1 MKELSRR
8 ELLNRMAGAAGAAT
22 VGLAGSGIADPGQ
35 AGGATAA
42 RKLKVV
48 VAGAHPDKVEIG
60 CGGTIARYTELGH
73 EVVAIYLTR
82 GERGEPPRS
91 YEETGK
97 IREAES
103 RQACAILN
111 ARPVFVGQVNGRVEV
126 TYARYDEF
134 RKILLAEKPDVV
146 FTHWALDRH
155 EDQRATLSF
164 VYDAWLQSGRK
175 FGLYF
180 YEVLTGQFTLQFAP
194 THYVD
199 ITSTEARKR
208 EACYCHVSKDMK
220 VLYQEIQEIS
230 RFRGRECGRQHAEGF
245 IRHIESPE
253 GMLPFA
259 V

>member
-1 MKELSRR
+1 MRIPTRLKLAAVEPSPATRNWGTRLRRLS
-8 ELLNRMAGAAGAAT
+8 
-22 VGLAGSGIADPGQ
+22 
-35 AGGATAA
+35 
-42 RKLKVV
+42 
-48 VAGAHPDKVEIG
+48 HP
-60 CGGTIARYTELGH
+60 GGTRRASKIL
-73 EVVAIYLTR
+73 R
-82 GERGEPPRS
+82 GDGR
-91 YEETGK
+91 

-103 RQACAILN
+103 RQACALLN

-199 ITSTEARKR
+199 LTSTEARKR
-208 EACYCHVSKDMK
+208 EACYCHASKDMK
-220 VLYQEIQEIS
+220 VLYEEIQKIS
-230 RFRGRECGRQHAEGF
+230 RFRGRECGRRHAEGF